1 MKPLWQTVERG
12 AVQVEVGEAQR
23 SSRSTCIGV
32 EQDVQ
37 REEAETVEHGC
48 LLGSESGSRPL
59 KRPRIPQNIPHCVP
73 RRSTHGSQLVYG
85 FACSSALPDGVAAG
99 IAVASSTRVGA
110 MHGRGL

>member
-12 AVQVEVGEAQR
+12 AVQVEVGEAQEAHV
-23 SSRSTCIGV
+23 GV

-37 REEAETVEHGC
+37 REEAET
-48 LLGSESGSRPL
+48 LLGSESGSRYSAKIFRTVCTRASRAPAAL
-59 KRPRIPQNIPHCVP
+59 Y
-73 RRSTHGSQLVYG
+73 THGPQLVNG

-110 MHGRGL
+110 THGRGL